1 MFRYLIGILA
11 KPIVNWR
18 DMRLTSSRIVAL
30 ALVVTLAIV
39 GIMVTTFI
47 VSDDCVIDP
56 STDRIAFTQMEHKGL
71 QGPVYDIYLAD
82 ANSGCVAHLFRNSSH
97 PAWSPDGTRMAFT
110 QVSTGT
116 LIVSHIDGGRSN
128 FKYGGRTPFWS
139 PDGSRIAFFII
150 DRVYVIKYDGSIAA
164 RLAGHPHPQG
174 NPKWSPDGSRIA
186 LVTSDAGR
194 AGLFVFTVEDR
205 VSTHLV
211 NGPNISSD
219 PGWSPDGMYI
229 AFAMEDTSLSSSD
242 LDIYVISSD
251 GGTPT
256 PLTQTLDTHDT
267 YPSWS
272 PDGSKIVFVSRL
284 DDNSGI
290 SLMNSDGTEISHLT
304 HGKVDKVS
312 GAPQWSPDGT
322 RIAFEGYDSE
332 SRWDIYVVNA
342 DGSGL
347 VQLTDHPGD
356 ELHPAWAPN

>member
-1 MFRYLIGILA
+1 MEPFRYLIGILA

-116 LIVSHIDGGRSN
+116 LIVSHIDGRSRSN
-128 FKYGGRTPFWS
+128 FKYGGRTPF
-139 PDGSRIAFFII
+139 
-150 DRVYVIKYDGSIAA
+150 
-164 RLAGHPHPQG
+164 
-174 NPKWSPDGSRIA
+174 WSPDGSRIA

-272 PDGSKIVFVSRL
+272 PDGSKIAFVSRL

-312 GAPQWSPDGT
+312 GAPQWSPDRT

-332 SRWDIYVVNA
+332 SRWDIYVVNGQMEVA
-342 DGSGL
+342 LSS
-347 VQLTDHPGD
+347 
-356 ELHPAWAPN
+356 